1 MKALQILSIPNRVL
15 LVNEKTK
22 VSLSEADDELFYD
35 QLVENNYNALVFG
48 VKNNRGQI
56 TGHSPE
62 NYYRVGTLAKLS
74 NRKFVNDRFQYDVEA
89 VAKVQLGHFE
99 PNTMAFYEV
108 LEDINDLSET
118 DDAQIKKYIKDTLN
132 ELGHKIQGAKPFLD
146 YLNRLNNITEVM
158 LATMPY
164 LNLGYDEKQEFLELT
179 SKRYQALKF
188 IDVLLEYKE
197 NVKFQLELTA
207 KFNEDVNEQYRKQML
222 KRQLE
227 TIKNE
232 LEEQE
237 PESETNYRTLIEN
250 TLMPEPVKKVALKEV
265 KRLERQGEQSAE
277 ANVIINYL
285 DTLLE
290 LPWGNPTVNEISL
303 LETQKTLDGDHY
315 GLDKVKQR
323 IIEHLTVLKLK
334 KNKQGSILLLVGP
347 PGTGKTSIGRSIA
360 KALQRE
366 YVRVSLGGVH
376 DEAEIRGHRRT
387 YIGAM
392 PGKIIAGMKKAQT
405 TNPVFILDE
414 IDKLSQSAHGDP
426 TSAMLEVLDPEQNS
440 TFQDHYLEVEYDLS
454 NVLFIAT
461 ANNIGNI
468 PGPLLDRM
476 EVIELSS
483 YTSQEKFEIAKRHLI
498 FEVLSDHG
506 LDQSQVII
514 EDETLKAII
523 DDYTVEAGVRNLKR
537 QIEKV
542 IRSLAIQVL
551 ERPESLPIT
560 VAKERLG
567 DILGRKLNRHD
578 LAGRLNP
585 PGVVTGMAWTPVGG
599 DILYIEGA
607 LMLGS
612 GQMNLTGQL
621 GDVMQES
628 AKIAYSL
635 VRSRLVF
642 NSQAINL
649 KDYDLHIHVPSGA
662 IKKDGPS
669 AGVTMFTAMAS
680 LITGIPVDGKLAMTG
695 EISLRGAVLPVGGIK
710 EKVIAAHRSGIR
722 KILLP
727 LDNQD
732 DVKDIPQSV
741 KDDLHIV
748 FVETIEDVLKHTLN
762 VYLPRPGYQ
771 LMLEKKDIRFI
782 GERQ

>member
-1 MKALQILSIPNRVL
+1 MKALQLLSIPNRVL

-22 VSLSEADDELFYD
+22 IGLSESADELFYD
-35 QLVENNYNALVFG
+35 KLVKNNNFALVFG
-48 VKNNRGQI
+48 VKTNRDQPL
-56 TGHSPE
+56 GHPQD
-62 NYYRVGTLAKLS
+62 NYYRIGTMVQLS
-74 NRKFVNDRFQYDVEA
+74 NRKLVDDRYQYDVKA
-89 VAKVQLGHFE
+89 LGKVKLGEFGGAGE
-99 PNTMAFYEV
+99 AFYE
-108 LEDINDLSET
+108 LIEDVDDLSDS
-118 DDAQIKKYIKDTLN
+118 DDTQIKKYIKDTLN
-132 ELGHKIQGAKPFLD
+132 ELAGKIQGAKPFLD
-146 YLNRLNNITEVM
+146 YLEKLDNITDVM

-164 LNLGYDEKQEFLELT
+164 LSLRYDEKQGFLELT

-188 IDVLLEYKE
+188 IDILLEYKE

-227 TIKNE
+227 TIKSELNE
-232 LEEQE
+232 EEPEEQKD
-237 PESETNYRTLIEN
+237 YLGLIEQSN
-250 TLMPEPVKKVALKEV
+250 MPGDVKKAALKEAR
-265 KRLERQGEQSAE
+265 RLERQGEQSAE
-277 ANVIINYL
+277 ANVIVTYL

-290 LPWGNPTVNEISL
+290 LPWGTPSTNDVSIKDTKAV
-303 LETQKTLDGDHY
+303 LDDDHY
-315 GLDKVKQR
+315 GLEKVKQR

-334 KNKQGSILLLVGP
+334 QNKQGSIVLLAGP

-360 KALQRE
+360 KALGRE

-454 NVLFIAT
+454 NVFFIAT

-476 EVIELSS
+476 EIIELSS
-483 YTSQEKFEIAKRHLI
+483 YTSQEKFEIARRHLVP
-498 FEVLSDHG
+498 EVLGDHG
-506 LDQSQVII
+506 LNEQQVII
-514 EDETLKAII
+514 EDDALRTII

-542 IRSLAIQVL
+542 VRSLAVQIV
-551 ERPESLPIT
+551 ESPENLPLTIG
-560 VAKERLG
+560 KDQLG
-567 DILGRKLNRHD
+567 EIMGHRLNRHD
-578 LAGRLNP
+578 LATRHNP

-612 GQMNLTGQL
+612 GRMNLTGQL

-628 AKIAYSL
+628 AQIAYSL

-642 NSQAINL
+642 NSQSINL
-649 KDYDLHIHVPSGA
+649 KDYDMHIHVPSGS

-680 LITGIPVDGKLAMTG
+680 LITGIPVDGQLAMTG
-695 EISLRGAVLPVGGIK
+695 EISLRGSVLPVGGIK
-710 EKVIAAHRSGIR
+710 EKVIAAHRSGIK

-727 LDNQD
+727 MDNQD

-741 KDDLHIV
+741 RDDLEID

-762 VYLPRPGYQ
+762 IYLPRPGYQ
-771 LMLEKKDIRFI
+771 LMLEKQDIRFI
-782 GERQ
+782 GEG

>member
-1 MKALQILSIPNRVL
+1 MKALQILSIPNRIL

-22 VSLSEADDELFYD
+22 ISFSEAEDELFYD
-35 QLVENNYNALVFG
+35 KLVENNYNALIFG
-48 VKNNRGQI
+48 VKNNRAQALN
-56 TGHSPE
+56 HPQD
-62 NYYRVGTLAKLS
+62 NYYRIGTLAKLS
-74 NRKFVNDRFQYDVEA
+74 NRKFVNDRYQYDVAA
-89 VAKVQLGHFE
+89 VAKVR
-99 PNTMAFYEV
+99 
-108 LEDINDLSET
+108 LEDFIEGNHASYELVEDEDDLSSN

-132 ELGHKIQGAKPFLD
+132 ELAMQIKGAKPFLD
-146 YLNRLNNITEVM
+146 YLEKLENITDVM

-164 LNLGYDEKQEFLELT
+164 LNLRYDEKQEFLELT

-207 KFNEDVNEQYRKQML
+207 KFNDDVNEQYRKQML

-227 TIKNE
+227 TIKSELNE
-232 LEEQE
+232 EE
-237 PESETNYRTLIEN
+237 PESEKDYQSLIEQSA
-250 TLMPEPVKKVALKEV
+250 MPEPVKKTALKEA

-277 ANVIINYL
+277 SNVIINYL
-285 DTLLE
+285 DTLLD
-290 LPWGNPTVNEISL
+290 LPWGKPSITDVSIL
-303 LETQKTLDGDHY
+303 DTQKTLDDDHY
-315 GLDKVKQR
+315 GLEQVKQR

-334 KNKQGSILLLVGP
+334 QNKQGSILLLAGP

-360 KALQRE
+360 KALSRE

-392 PGKIIAGMKKAQT
+392 PGKIIAGMKKART

-440 TFQDHYLEVEYDLS
+440 TFQDHYLDVEYDLS
-454 NVLFIAT
+454 NVFFIAT
-461 ANNIGNI
+461 ANNIANI

-483 YTSQEKFEIAKRHLI
+483 YTTQEKFEIAKRHLVH
-498 FEVLSDHG
+498 EVLVDHG
-506 LDQSQVII
+506 LNEDQVSFEDDALKTII
-514 EDETLKAII
+514 EDF
-523 DDYTVEAGVRNLKR
+523 TVEAGVRNLKR

-542 IRSLAIQVL
+542 IRHLAVQVL
-551 ERPESLPIT
+551 EKPESLPLI
-560 VAKERLG
+560 VVKEELG
-567 DILGRKLNRHD
+567 DILGRRLNRHD
-578 LAGRLNP
+578 LAGRMNP

-612 GQMNLTGQL
+612 GHMNLTGQL

-649 KDYDLHIHVPSGA
+649 KDYDMHIHVPSGA

-680 LITGIPVDGKLAMTG
+680 LITGIPVDAKLAMTG

-710 EKVIAAHRSGIR
+710 EKVIAAHRSGIK

-727 LDNQD
+727 FDNQD

-741 KDDLHIV
+741 KDDLEIE
-748 FVETIEDVLKHTLN
+748 FVATIEDVLKHTLN

-771 LMLEKKDIRFI
+771 LMLEKQDIRFI
-782 GERQ
+782 GER

>member
-1 MKALQILSIPNRVL
+1 MKALQLLAIPNRVL

-22 VSLSEADDELFYD
+22 ISLSESDDELFYD
-35 QLVENNYNALVFG
+35 RLVENNFNVLVFG
-48 VKNNRGQI
+48 VKNNREQPL
-56 TGHSPE
+56 GHPQDS
-62 NYYRVGTLAKLS
+62 YYRVGTMAKLS
-74 NRKFVNDRFQYDVEA
+74 NRKLVDDRYQYDVLA
-89 VAKVQLGHFE
+89 VAKVKLGEFVD
-99 PNTMAFYEV
+99 PTAALYETI
-108 LEDINDLSET
+108 EDVDDLSLS
-118 DDAQIKKYIKDTLN
+118 DDTQIKKYIKDTLN
-132 ELGHKIQGAKPFLD
+132 ELAGQIKGAKPFLD
-146 YLNRLNNITEVM
+146 YLERLENITDVM

-164 LNLGYDEKQEFLELT
+164 LNLRYDEKQEFLELT

-207 KFNEDVNEQYRKQML
+207 KFNDDVNEQYRKQML

-227 TIKNE
+227 TIKSE
-232 LEEQE
+232 LGEDE
-237 PESETNYRTLIEN
+237 PEDAKDYVSLIEQAM
-250 TLMPEPVKKVALKEV
+250 MPEPVKKAALKEV

-290 LPWGNPTVNEISL
+290 LPWKAPQINDVSIM
-303 LETQKTLDGDHY
+303 ETQKTLDDDHY
-315 GLDKVKQR
+315 GLEKVKQR

-334 KNKQGSILLLVGP
+334 QNKQGSIVLLAGP

-360 KALQRE
+360 KALGRE
-366 YVRVSLGGVH
+366 YVRISLGGVH

-426 TSAMLEVLDPEQNS
+426 TSAMLEVLDQEQNS

-454 NVLFIAT
+454 NVFFIAT

-468 PGPLLDRM
+468 PAPLLDRM

-483 YTSQEKFEIAKRHLI
+483 YTSQEKFEIARRHLV
-498 FEVLSDHG
+498 FEVLSEHG
-506 LDQSQVII
+506 LNEEQVII
-514 EDETLKAII
+514 DDDALRTII
-523 DDYTVEAGVRNLKR
+523 DDYTIEAGVRNLKR

-542 IRSLAIQVL
+542 VRSLAVQIIEQ
-551 ERPESLPIT
+551 PESLPLS
-560 VAKERLG
+560 VAKDKLG
-567 DILGRKLNRHD
+567 DILGHRLNRHD
-578 LAGRLNP
+578 MAGRLNP

-607 LMLGS
+607 LMPG
-612 GQMNLTGQL
+612 GGRMNLTGQL

-628 AKIAYSL
+628 AQIAYSL

-649 KDYDLHIHVPSGA
+649 KDYDMHIHVPSGA

-680 LITGIPVDGKLAMTG
+680 LITGIPVNGELAMTG

-710 EKVIAAHRSGIR
+710 EKVIAAHRSKIK

-732 DVKDIPQSV
+732 DIKDIPQSV
-741 KDDLHIV
+741 RDDLEID

-762 VYLPRPGYQ
+762 IYLPRPGYQ
-771 LMLEKKDIRFI
+771 LMLEKQDIRFI
-782 GERQ
+782 GEG